1 MASLFTQEIHLS
13 KRHEEIVSQRLMLLQ
28 KMKNKFGDENT
39 ERASL
44 LQATETASRRNL
56 RLLQDI
62 DAAEEAFQTKLI
74 PHPQPSMLSLET
86 RYWASVEEHIPKWEL
101 FLLGRAPYPIGAE
114 NQNEQ
119 QRQFESPLKGLR
131 LDPCTVIDLPRKV

>member
-114 NQNEQ
+114 NQNED
-119 QRQFESPLKGLR
+119 S
-131 LDPCTVIDLPRKV
+131 IPRCP

>member
-13 KRHEEIVSQRLMLLQ
+13 KRHEEILSQRLMLLQ

-56 RLLQDI
+56 RLL
-62 DAAEEAFQTKLI
+62 K
-74 PHPQPSMLSLET
+74 PSMLSLET

-114 NQNEQ
+114 NQNEVPFVQ
-119 QRQFESPLKGLR
+119 TEAKL
-131 LDPCTVIDLPRKV
+131 

>member
-62 DAAEEAFQTKLI
+62 DAAETAFQAKRI
-74 PHPQPSMLSLET
+74 PHPQPSILSLEGN
-86 RYWASVEEHIPKWEL
+86 KKK
-101 FLLGRAPYPIGAE
+101 
-114 NQNEQ
+114 Q
-119 QRQFESPLKGLR
+119 
-131 LDPCTVIDLPRKV
+131 

>member
-1 MASLFTQEIHLS
+1 MRVHGSRELCASNTLSSEETQN
-13 KRHEEIVSQRLMLLQ
+13 VP
-28 KMKNKFGDENT
+28 
-39 ERASL
+39 SL
-44 LQATETASRRNL
+44 APDLCELNI
-56 RLLQDI
+56 DI

-114 NQNEQ
+114 NQNET
-119 QRQFESPLKGLR
+119 RITTSLVCGPGIKPGVLCLLSKYSECPS
-131 LDPCTVIDLPRKV
+131 

>member
-13 KRHEEIVSQRLMLLQ
+13 KRHEEILSQRLMLLQ

-56 RLLQDI
+56 RLLKDI

-119 QRQFESPLKGLR
+119 RQFESPLKGLR

>member
-13 KRHEEIVSQRLMLLQ
+13 KRHEEILSQRLMLLQ

-56 RLLQDI
+56 RLLKDI

-114 NQNEQ
+114 NQNED
-119 QRQFESPLKGLR
+119 S
-131 LDPCTVIDLPRKV
+131 IPRCP

>member
-1 MASLFTQEIHLS
+1 
-13 KRHEEIVSQRLMLLQ
+13 MLLQ

-101 FLLGRAPYPIGAE
+101 FLLGRAPYPIGDE
-114 NQNEQ
+114 NQNEVPFVQ
-119 QRQFESPLKGLR
+119 TEATL
-131 LDPCTVIDLPRKV
+131 

>member
-13 KRHEEIVSQRLMLLQ
+13 KRHEEILSQRLMLLQ

-56 RLLQDI
+56 RLLKDI

-114 NQNEQ
+114 NQNEVPFVQ
-119 QRQFESPLKGLR
+119 TEAKL
-131 LDPCTVIDLPRKV
+131 

>member
-1 MASLFTQEIHLS
+1 
-13 KRHEEIVSQRLMLLQ
+13 MLC
-28 KMKNKFGDENT
+28 
-39 ERASL
+39 
-44 LQATETASRRNL
+44 
-56 RLLQDI
+56 LLQDI

-114 NQNEQ
+114 NQNEVPFVQ
-119 QRQFESPLKGLR
+119 TEAKL
-131 LDPCTVIDLPRKV
+131 

>member
-1 MASLFTQEIHLS
+1 
-13 KRHEEIVSQRLMLLQ
+13 MLLQ

-56 RLLQDI
+56 RLLKDI

-114 NQNEQ
+114 NQNEIWNPTHKTLAGHLNAHSKCKAWASDFQ
-119 QRQFESPLKGLR
+119 KCNAS
-131 LDPCTVIDLPRKV
+131 